1 MFDTIN
7 QKLEEN
13 RKGMDRYQRLGSK
26 LADYRKQLEELEVKR
41 YNLQQQLTKEEEE
54 YDSLFKKNLNNLVLD
69 LLNKKEKKE
78 TKEYQDVV
86 TAKLKLDEAEKQVA
100 NILLSIRSLEE
111 ERVQYS
117 ECEGIYHKL
126 YAEKYRLL
134 SESNPENTEKMKD
147 LEKQIN
153 FHTKNLT
160 EIEEA
165 LRAGRL
171 VHDKITEV
179 RKSLDDAHGWGT
191 FDLLGGGL
199 LSDMMKHSH
208 LDDAQESIDE
218 VQSLL
223 HQFHS
228 ELADIQINEN
238 ISIQIEGFTKFADFF
253 FDGIFSDWMVQ
264 SKINSSIQAVSDL
277 ETKVDRVIYQLHGAK
292 TSSEA
297 SLAQAKQELD
307 NFIKNTI

>member
-1 MFDTIN
+1 MFDALN

-13 RKGMDRYQRLGSK
+13 RQGMDRYQRLGSK
-26 LADYRKQLEELEVKR
+26 LADYQKQLDELEVKR
-41 YNLQQQLTKEEEE
+41 YNLKQQLTKEEEE
-54 YDSLFKKNLNNLVLD
+54 YDSLFKKSLNNLVLD
-69 LLNKKEKKE
+69 LLNKREKKE

-86 TAKLKLDEAEKQVA
+86 TAKLKLDEAEKQIA

-111 ERVQYS
+111 ERVS
-117 ECEGIYHKL
+117 LSGCESTYRKL
-126 YAEKYRLL
+126 YKEKYSLL
-134 SESNPENTEKMKD
+134 SESDPENSEKIKAAE
-147 LEKQIN
+147 EKIN

-165 LRAGRL
+165 LRAGCL
-171 VHDKITEV
+171 VQNKIRETKE
-179 RKSLDDAHGWGT
+179 SLDDAHGWGT

-199 LSDMMKHSH
+199 LSDVMKHSH
-208 LDDAQESIDE
+208 LNDAQDSIDE

-228 ELADIQINEN
+228 ELADIQINED
-238 ISIQIEGFTKFADFF
+238 ISIQIDGFTKFADFF

-264 SKINSSIQAVSDL
+264 SRINSSIQTVSDL
-277 ETKVDRVIYQLHGAK
+277 ETKVDKVVSQLYGVK
-292 TSSEA
+292 TSGES

-307 NFIKNTI
+307 NFIKNS